1 MTAAALWAG
10 FTIAVFAITARF
22 PLVPRRSWLRV
33 AAYAVGS
40 AVVAALHFVLL
51 RALTRSGIPL
61 VSQTA
66 TFAFALNLL
75 LVWTLVALGHRR
87 RLLDWL
93 RERELAAARLTS
105 ALSQARNR
113 AAEIRAD
120 PVVLV
125 TTLET
130 LSELVVSNPA
140 ATERVLVYLAD
151 YLRASL
157 DVEGEFGNHEARD
170 GALVR
175 LRTELHDSGLHQA
188 HVA

>member
-1 MTAAALWAG
+1 
-10 FTIAVFAITARF
+10 
-22 PLVPRRSWLRV
+22 
-33 AAYAVGS
+33 
-40 AVVAALHFVLL
+40 
-51 RALTRSGIPL
+51 
-61 VSQTA
+61 
-66 TFAFALNLL
+66 
-75 LVWTLVALGHRR
+75 
-87 RLLDWL
+87 
-93 RERELAAARLTS
+93 
-105 ALSQARNR
+105 LSQARNR

-175 LRTELHDSGLHQA
+175 LRAELHDSGLHQA